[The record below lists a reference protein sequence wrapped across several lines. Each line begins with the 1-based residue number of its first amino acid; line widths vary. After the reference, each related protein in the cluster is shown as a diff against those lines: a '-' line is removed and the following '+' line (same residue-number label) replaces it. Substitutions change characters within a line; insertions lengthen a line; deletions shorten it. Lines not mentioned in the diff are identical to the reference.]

1 MAITCPKCGGT
12 LSHRKIL
19 NPITGRIEL
28 EYYQC
33 ESCAASL
40 PCRKGRREEKRRE
53 KQNETIDTNTVS

>member
-1 MAITCPKCGGT
+1 MAITCPKCSGM

-33 ESCAASL
+33 EICAASL
-40 PCRKGRREEKRRE
+40 PCRKGRREEKE
-53 KQNETIDTNTVS
+53 KRDVKK